1 MSLLWCMYIVKK
13 GSNISNV
20 QSEPVIPNSADNESQ
35 RHASNDLQ
43 ITTQKTSEFG
53 TLLNKKKVR
62 R

>member
-1 MSLLWCMYIVKK
+1 MVHVYCSERIKD
-13 GSNISNV
+13 INV